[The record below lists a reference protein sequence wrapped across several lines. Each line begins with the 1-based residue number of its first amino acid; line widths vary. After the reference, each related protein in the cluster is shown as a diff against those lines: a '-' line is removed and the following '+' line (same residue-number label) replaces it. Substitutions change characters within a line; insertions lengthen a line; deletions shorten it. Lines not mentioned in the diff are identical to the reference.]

1 MKNIDYG
8 IDEEHFRQEERIR
21 IEERQ
26 NMEEERQRIMRTQQE
41 AAFRQFTEK
50 IEKERAERKAKE
62 QREKHFACCI
72 LASCLFGGIP
82 YAGWPLLI
90 LCFCYCLRGLIQQA
104 SVLSF
109 VGTLFC
115 LFALYVRYWFATA

>member
-1 MKNIDYG
+1 ME
-8 IDEEHFRQEERIR
+8 IDEERIRQEERIR
-21 IEERQ
+21 FEERQ
-26 NMEEERQRIMRTQQE
+26 KMEEERQRIMRTQQE
-41 AAFRQFTEK
+41 AAYRQFTEK
-50 IEKERAERKAKE
+50 IEKERAERKAKK
-62 QREKHFACCI
+62 QRELSFAYCM

-104 SVLSF
+104 SVLAF

-115 LFALYVRYWFATA
+115 LYALYVRYLFATA

>member
-1 MKNIDYG
+1 ME
-8 IDEEHFRQEERIR
+8 IDEERIRQEERIR
-21 IEERQ
+21 FEERQ
-26 NMEEERQRIMRTQQE
+26 KLEEERQRIMRTQQE
-41 AAFRQFTEK
+41 AAFRQFNEK

-62 QREKHFACCI
+62 QRELHFVHCM
-72 LASCLFGGIP
+72 LASCLFAGIP

-115 LFALYVRYWFATA
+115 LYALYVRYLFTTV

>member
-1 MKNIDYG
+1 MET
-8 IDEEHFRQEERIR
+8 DEERIRQEERIR
-21 IEERQ
+21 FEERQ
-26 NMEEERQRIMRTQQE
+26 KLEEERQRIMRTQQE
-41 AAFRQFTEK
+41 EAFRQFNEK
-50 IEKERAERKAKE
+50 IEKERAERNAKE
-62 QREKHFACCI
+62 QREKHFVHCM
-72 LASCLFGGIP
+72 LASCLFAGIP

-115 LFALYVRYWFATA
+115 LFALYVRYLFATA

>member
-1 MKNIDYG
+1 ME
-8 IDEEHFRQEERIR
+8 IDEERIRQEERIR

-50 IEKERAERKAKE
+50 IEKERAEHKAKE
-62 QREKHFACCI
+62 QREIHFACCM
-72 LASCLFGGIP
+72 LVSCLFGGIP

-115 LFALYVRYWFATA
+115 LYALYVRYLFATA

>member
-1 MKNIDYG
+1 ME
-8 IDEEHFRQEERIR
+8 IDEEHIRQEERIR

-26 NMEEERQRIMRTQQE
+26 KMEEERQRIMRTQQE
-41 AAFRQFTEK
+41 AAYRQFTEK

-62 QREKHFACCI
+62 QREKHSACCI

-115 LFALYVRYWFATA
+115 LFALYVRYLFATA

>member
-1 MKNIDYG
+1 ME
-8 IDEEHFRQEERIR
+8 IDEERIRQEARIR

-26 NMEEERQRIMRTQQE
+26 KMEEERQRIMRTQQE
-41 AAFRQFTEK
+41 EAFRQFTEK

-104 SVLSF
+104 SVLAF

>member
-1 MKNIDYG
+1 ME
-8 IDEEHFRQEERIR
+8 IDEERIRQEERIR

-26 NMEEERQRIMRTQQE
+26 KMEEERQRIMRTQQE
-41 AAFRQFTEK
+41 AAYRQFTEK

-62 QREKHFACCI
+62 QRELHFVHCM
-72 LASCLFGGIP
+72 LASCLFAGIP

-115 LFALYVRYWFATA
+115 LFALYVRYLFATA

>member
-1 MKNIDYG
+1 ME
-8 IDEEHFRQEERIR
+8 IDEEHIRQEERIR

-26 NMEEERQRIMRTQQE
+26 KMEEERQRIMRTQQE

-50 IEKERAERKAKE
+50 IEKERAERKAKK
-62 QREKHFACCI
+62 QRELSFAYCM

-90 LCFCYCLRGLIQQA
+90 LCFCYCLRGLLQQTT
-104 SVLSF
+104 VLAC

-115 LFALYVRYWFATA
+115 LFALYVRYLFATA

>member
-1 MKNIDYG
+1 ME
-8 IDEEHFRQEERIR
+8 IDEDRIRQEERIR
-21 IEERQ
+21 FEERQ
-26 NMEEERQRIMRTQQE
+26 KMEEERQRIMRTQQE

-50 IEKERAERKAKE
+50 IEKERAERKAKK
-62 QREKHFACCI
+62 QRELSFACCM
-72 LASCLFGGIP
+72 LVSCLFGGIP

-115 LFALYVRYWFATA
+115 LFALYVRFLFATA

>member
-1 MKNIDYG
+1 ME
-8 IDEEHFRQEERIR
+8 IDEERIRQEERIR
-21 IEERQ
+21 FEERQ
-26 NMEEERQRIMRTQQE
+26 KMEEERQRIMRTQQE
-41 AAFRQFTEK
+41 AAFRQFNEK
-50 IEKERAERKAKE
+50 IEKERAERNAKE
-62 QREKHFACCI
+62 QRELHFVHCM
-72 LASCLFGGIP
+72 LASCLFAGIP

-109 VGTLFC
+109 VSTLFC